1 MRWSKARLSAGG
13 GLPRLEICALG
24 GTLSDPRGLMRRIS
38 GRELKIAPPAARYP
52 ADASAGWRDHA
63 QLIACEDR
71 FAG

>member
-1 MRWSKARLSAGG
+1 
-13 GLPRLEICALG
+13 
-24 GTLSDPRGLMRRIS
+24 MRRIS